1 MGEQQLSD
9 KQRNFCL
16 EYLKDFNATQ
26 AAIRAGYS
34 EKTARQQA
42 QRMLTKV
49 DIQVFIKEIS
59 GKIEKKKIMDIQEIQ
74 ERLSEI
80 ARGESYEDVVI
91 VENVGDFSSEARVIE
106 KRVAGKEQVKALEL
120 LGKANAMFV
129 EKVDASVTN
138 DNQRLLMEY
147 LNGAKDGKFNR

>member
-1 MGEQQLSD
+1 MEGSKLSD

-34 EKTARQQA
+34 KNSANEQA
-42 QRMLTKV
+42 ARMLAKAS
-49 DIQVFIKEIS
+49 IQEYIKEIS
-59 GKIEKKKIMDIQEIQ
+59 QKVERKKIMDIQEIQ
-74 ERLSEI
+74 ERLSAI
-80 ARGESYEDVVI
+80 ARGETFEDVV
-91 VENVGDFSSEARVIE
+91 VTENVGDFMSEARVME
-106 KRVAGKEQVKALEL
+106 KKVSAREQVKALEL

-129 EKVDASVTN
+129 EKVDASVGT
-138 DNQRLLMEY
+138 DNKKILVEY